1 MDRVTEWR
9 GEHAAVV
16 NNHVNYIDLLAQ
28 YEDSDLT
35 PAEIGEV
42 KDLIEANKLGRVR
55 VFPVKFGDPIYFV
68 SASWAGGSILKK
80 LPHEIIEI
88 PFDFT
93 MWDFYNW
100 KFVRHHYAT
109 KEEAEAAM
117 LEGLSTRYTP
127 YQSHL
132 LK

>member
-1 MDRVTEWR
+1 MDKVTERR

-16 NNHVNYIDLLAQ
+16 NNHVNYID
-28 YEDSDLT
+28 SDLT

-42 KDLIEANKLGRVR
+42 RDLIEANKQGRVR

-68 SASWAGGSILKK
+68 KASWAGGSILKK
-80 LPHEIIEI
+80 LPHEIVEI

-109 KEEAEAAM
+109 REEAEAAM